1 MRDRIHVESLGQP
14 PALARHQHVEH
25 DARPQLTQV
34 GVRLRAVDHQDTG
47 DLQVTG
53 TGGGLV
59 IIAFQGEAGR
69 LQCPQLAERG
79 RSEAVPVGVDGDRDG
94 PGSATRF
101 WRSALD
107 QCGQGFRTGEAAV
120 RDPGRAGGFQRIAR
134 FWRWVWQLL
143 RRCRAWGGGRL
154 RGSTTGCLQPGVLQ
168 FAAHGIGPPQQF
180 DIALK
185 PQNLHDR
192 SVGAE
197 RHSRAAA
204 LDAAQSHRR
213 HACTLGQLLGRQFPA
228 KARHAQPSPEL
239 DQQCVGRR
247 KQGCSFPGHSAI
259 ILVKTWQ

>member
-192 SVGAE
+192 MRRRRASLPRRRARRCAKSSATCLYARPIAWQAVSGEGAPCAAE
-197 RHSRAAA
+197 PRAGPAV
-204 LDAAQSHRR
+204 RR
-213 HACTLGQLLGRQFPA
+213 STEARVQFSWP
-228 KARHAQPSPEL
+228 
-239 DQQCVGRR
+239 
-247 KQGCSFPGHSAI
+247 
-259 ILVKTWQ
+259 